1 MTGFATGGTKTKAH
15 GIKLSFTVE
24 IKTFN
29 SRFFEVVCKLPAVFN
44 SLEVKIVTLLQAK
57 LLRGRVYLS
66 VRFNEDNEAFEDTPL
81 SFKVVSGYLSAAKM
95 LKQKFKLSGDLT
107 ISDILK
113 LPDVF
118 VQERGD
124 LTQEEETLIFKAI
137 EDVANRL
144 NRTRQ
149 EEGARLEK
157 DFLMRFDLCAKRI
170 KEIEKRFKNLMIEH
184 KTRLDKQLSL
194 VQQGDEN
201 AKQQAED
208 LYAELNKIDI
218 QEEITRF
225 NSHLVSISNVIK
237 DKKQIDKGKRLD
249 FILQELLREI
259 NTLMAKCSSFS
270 ISSLSVDIK
279 VELEKA
285 REQVQNIV

>member
-1 MTGFATGGTKTKAH
+1 
-15 GIKLSFTVE
+15 
-24 IKTFN
+24 
-29 SRFFEVVCKLPAVFN
+29 
-44 SLEVKIVTLLQAK
+44 
-57 LLRGRVYLS
+57 
-66 VRFNEDNEAFEDTPL
+66 
-81 SFKVVSGYLSAAKM
+81 M